1 MTACVWRIAVEAPA
15 WTANDLSG
23 TGAKLS
29 GGRWNSPGTPMIYC
43 ATTIALA
50 TLETVVYLGTGSLP
64 LNRFLV
70 RIDIPD
76 SVWAARSVLDP
87 LPGGWD
93 AVPAGLTSRAA
104 GDAWAASASSAL
116 LMVPSVIVPD
126 EFNVL
131 INPLHADVA
140 LITATT
146 IKRWIYDPRFF
157 S

>member
-1 MTACVWRIAVEAPA
+1 
-15 WTANDLSG
+15 
-23 TGAKLS
+23 
-29 GGRWNSPGTPMIYC
+29 MIYC